1 MVVDMSEPDSP
12 ITKLLA
18 RLSSGDSDA
27 SGELLEVVYE
37 QLRSLARA
45 SMQKEASG
53 STLQPTALVHEA
65 WLRVLGRGRDE
76 FENRRHFFAS
86 AAIAM
91 RRILVDAARR
101 RKAKKRGGTREHV
114 DLEQVDLV
122 IEPPDDRVIAVDEAV
137 RALELTDPRKG
148 EIVNLRYFVGLTAQE
163 TAAALGISISTLERE
178 WRFIRAYLQRVIGDQ
193 DSPA

>member
-1 MVVDMSEPDSP
+1 MSEPDSP

-18 RLSSGDSDA
+18 RLSSGDSEA
-27 SGELLEVVYE
+27 SGQLLEAVYE

-45 SMQKEASG
+45 SMQKEPSG

-65 WLRVLGRGRDE
+65 WLRVLGRGHDE

-101 RKAKKRGGTREHV
+101 RKAKKRGGSREQV
-114 DLEQVDLV
+114 DLDHVDLV

-137 RALELTDPRKG
+137 RALESTDPRKG

-163 TAAALGISISTLERE
+163 TAAELGISISTLERE
-178 WRFIRAYLQRVIGDQ
+178 WRFIRAYLQRVIGDHEA
-193 DSPA
+193 SP

>member
-1 MVVDMSEPDSP
+1 MSEPDSP